1 MPQSN
6 MKTAEMVPEPAAEHD
21 DFRAASDGLSA
32 DTQGSAGSRPA
43 EVCQLC
49 VVPEFTS
56 VIVPFRALADKPS
69 MNQNARE
76 RGGDADPVF
85 PLWKN
90 APTVNP
96 LLAATFQE

>member
-1 MPQSN
+1 M
-6 MKTAEMVPEPAAEHD
+6 
-21 DFRAASDGLSA
+21 
-32 DTQGSAGSRPA
+32 
-43 EVCQLC
+43 
-49 VVPEFTS
+49 VPEFTS

-90 APTVNP
+90 DPTVNP